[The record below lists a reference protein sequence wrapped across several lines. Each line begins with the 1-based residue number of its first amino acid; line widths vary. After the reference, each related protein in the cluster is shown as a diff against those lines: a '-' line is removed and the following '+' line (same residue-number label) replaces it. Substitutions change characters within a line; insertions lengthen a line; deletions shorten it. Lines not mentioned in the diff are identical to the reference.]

1 MDLPDGNDPDSGV
14 PVGHLEQ
21 FLQEVGLIGCFR
33 AVVQVDLLAC
43 TVEASGHAEEWRDAD
58 AAGDPHLPRVGE
70 GEMGEGSVRPLQLG
84 RPSRREVHQHLVWS
98 PRAFTTSRNAASSG
112 AGVIENGWA
121 SPPSSANRTNTN

>member
-21 FLQEVGLIGCFR
+21 FLQEVGLIGCLR

-58 AAGDPHLPRVGE
+58 AAGDPHLPPGGSAELE
-70 GEMGEGSVRPLQLG
+70 GPYGTFSHLALAN
-84 RPSRREVHQHLVWS
+84 SRQVWIAGGIGITPFLSMARSTLVWS
-98 PRAFTTSRNAASSG
+98 PRA
-112 AGVIENGWA
+112 
-121 SPPSSANRTNTN
+121 